1 MCVINEVSLFGQIIY
16 SITIGYSRITRHERV
31 SSIDMEGAAAMP
43 TETAT
48 TAEPAFTVDNIHISD
63 ADLPPFTDMPFE
75 DIEELHLDHPGA
87 SDEEY
92 RKRRDHI
99 ASLSKKFR
107 ETGVITDVEYTEK
120 EQGIWRH
127 VAERLQELH
136 QKHASPFYLK
146 AKRDLGISTDRIP
159 QLSEMNR
166 RLNELTNFRLAPVEG
181 LVDTRAFLSWLSWRT
196 MLSTQ
201 YIRHHSRP
209 EYTPEPDIVHE
220 AIGHIP
226 MFTNPNFADYSQFI
240 GHGARVANDEQ
251 LEALGRL
258 YWFTVEFGMVEHEG
272 DVKAYGAGLLSSF
285 GELEHAFSDKVER
298 RPFDLE
304 EVIATPFEYSEMQTL
319 LYVIPSYAE
328 LKEVTRRYITSF

>member
-1 MCVINEVSLFGQIIY
+1 M
-16 SITIGYSRITRHERV
+16 
-31 SSIDMEGAAAMP
+31 SSK
-43 TETAT
+43 TAST
-48 TAEPAFTVDNIHISD
+48 TAEPAFSLENIHITD

-87 SDEEY
+87 NDPEY
-92 RKRRDHI
+92 RTRRDYI
-99 ASLSKKFR
+99 AGLSKKFR
-107 ETGVITDVEYTEK
+107 ETGIITDVEYNED
-120 EQGIWRH
+120 EQAIWRH
-127 VAERLQELH
+127 VATRLEALH
-136 QKHASPFYLK
+136 EKYASPFYLR
-146 AKRDLGISTDRIP
+146 AKRDLGISTERIP

-166 RLNELTNFRLAPVEG
+166 RLKELTNFRLAPIEG

-226 MFTNPNFADYSQFI
+226 MFTNEAFADYSQFI
-240 GHGARVANDEQ
+240 GHGARIATDKQIE
-251 LEALGRL
+251 ELGRL
-258 YWFTVEFGMVEHEG
+258 YWFTVEFGLVEDKG
-272 DVKAYGAGLLSSF
+272 DIKAYGAGLLSSF
-285 GELEHAFSDKVER
+285 GELEHAFSDEVER

-304 EVIATPFEYSEMQTL
+304 EVIDHDYTYSDMQPV

-328 LKEVTRRYITSF
+328 LKEVTRRYISRFNA

>member
-1 MCVINEVSLFGQIIY
+1 ML
-16 SITIGYSRITRHERV
+16 
-31 SSIDMEGAAAMP
+31 
-43 TETAT
+43 TETAKP
-48 TAEPAFTVDNIHISD
+48 AEPHFTVENIHISD

-87 SDEEY
+87 SDEKY

-107 ETGVITDVEYTEK
+107 ETGVIKDVDYTEE
-120 EQGIWRH
+120 EQNIWRH
-127 VAERLQELH
+127 VAERLEELH
-136 QKHASPFYLK
+136 QKHASPFYLR
-146 AKRDLGISTDRIP
+146 AKRDLGISTQRIP

-166 RLNELTNFRLAPVEG
+166 RLKELTNFRLAPIEG
-181 LVDTRAFLSWLSWRT
+181 LVDTRAFLSWLSFRT

-226 MFTNPNFADYSQFI
+226 MFTNQNFADYSQFI
-240 GHGARVANDEQ
+240 GHGARVATDKQIE
-251 LEALGRL
+251 ELGRL
-258 YWFTVEFGMVEHEG
+258 YWFTVEFGLVEHEG
-272 DVKAYGAGLLSSF
+272 DIKAYGAGLLSSF
-285 GELEHAFSDKVER
+285 GELEHAFGDRVER

-304 EVIATPFEYSEMQTL
+304 QVINTPYDYSDMQPV
-319 LYVIPSYAE
+319 LYVIRSYAE
-328 LKEVTRRYITSF
+328 LKEATRKYIESFGKN